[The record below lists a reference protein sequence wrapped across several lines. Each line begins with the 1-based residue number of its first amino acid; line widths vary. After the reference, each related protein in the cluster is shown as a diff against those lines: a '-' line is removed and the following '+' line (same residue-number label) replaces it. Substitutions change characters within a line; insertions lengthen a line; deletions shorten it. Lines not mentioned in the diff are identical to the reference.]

1 MNPTGLQRPLYI
13 RLPCELTGSQPW
25 TNLMKGAVEEWKERW
40 LLAPA
45 ELLFSLSPL
54 ATRTAAHKS
63 HGVPAPLRPQTVST
77 DRSPG
82 SPSVGGRTHREVAQL
97 LLLKQMGFPLWLPV
111 IQAHRGCPRKTPFRV
126 ILNCKTLAT
135 SAPGSL
141 VTVGL
146 QATPVRDLEK
156 GMLTFSP
163 R

>member
-1 MNPTGLQRPLYI
+1 MNPTGLQRPLCI
-13 RLPCELTGSQPW
+13 PLPCELTGSQPW
-25 TNLMKGAVEEWKERW
+25 TNLMKGAVEEWEERW

-82 SPSVGGRTHREVAQL
+82 SPSVDGRTHQEVVQV
-97 LLLKQMGFPLWLPV
+97 LLLKQMGLPLWLPV
-111 IQAHRGCPRKTPFRV
+111 TQAHRGCPRKTPFRV
-126 ILNCKTLAT
+126 ILNGKTLAT

-141 VTVGL
+141 SL
-146 QATPVRDLEK
+146 WAYRPPL
-156 GMLTFSP
+156 
-163 R
+163 